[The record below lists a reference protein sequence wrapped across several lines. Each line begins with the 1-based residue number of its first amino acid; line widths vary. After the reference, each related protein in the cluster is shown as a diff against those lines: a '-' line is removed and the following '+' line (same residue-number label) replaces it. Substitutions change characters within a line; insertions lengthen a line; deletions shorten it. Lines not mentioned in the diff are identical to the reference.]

1 MESSPPP
8 VITGIPTQE
17 TIDPYEVM
25 GTAVMA
31 ARLLR
36 NQATGKMLVDVQVCS
51 EGIVGLGINPEDK
64 EMVDEHLYLTIQE
77 LLDSNG

>member
-1 MESSPPP
+1 MESSLPP

-25 GTAVMA
+25 GTAVMV

-36 NQATGKMLVDVQVCS
+36 NQATGEMLVDIQVCS
-51 EGIVGLGINPEDK
+51 EGIVGVGLDPDDN
-64 EMVDEHLYLTIQE
+64 EMADECPSVTIQE
-77 LLDSNG
+77 LPESDS